1 MFPQTIGEFL
11 IHMNKKDPS
20 KSMQKEIIG
29 RLEYV
34 SIPDFNLNN
43 IEAKI
48 DTGAYNGAIHVSL
61 VNEFEKNGNTWIRF
75 VILDNAHPEFSDRVY
90 ETDEFVER
98 RVRSS
103 NGELQHRYAVT
114 MTLLLKGR
122 EIKATLGLSNR
133 KDLRYPILIGRKII
147 KKYFIVDA
155 SKTFTDN
162 N

>member
-1 MFPQTIGEFL
+1 M
-11 IHMNKKDPS
+11 S
-20 KSMQKEIIG
+20 KSIDKKIIG

-34 SIPDFNLNN
+34 SIPDFHLSN

-61 VNEFEKNGNTWIRF
+61 VSEFERDGKTWIRF
-75 VILDNAHPEFSDRVY
+75 ILLDEEHPEYHGKTF
-90 ETDEFVER
+90 ETDEFEER

-103 NGELQHRYAVT
+103 NGEIQHRYFVT
-114 MTLLLKGR
+114 VTIILKG
-122 EIKATLGLSNR
+122 EELKVKLSLSNR
-133 KDLRYPILIGRKII
+133 KDLKYPILIGRKII
-147 KKYFIVDA
+147 KKHFIVDA

>member
-1 MFPQTIGEFL
+1 M
-11 IHMNKKDPS
+11 MKDNT
-20 KSMQKEIIG
+20 QKEIIG

-34 SIPDFNLNN
+34 AIPDFNLTNV
-43 IEAKI
+43 EAKI

-61 VNEFEKNGNTWIRF
+61 VNEFEKDGKRWIRF
-75 VILDNAHPEFSDRVY
+75 VILDNAHPEFSDQVY
-90 ETDEFVER
+90 ETDEFIER

-114 MTLLLKGR
+114 VTLVLKGKQ
-122 EIKATLGLSNR
+122 IKTTLGLSNR

-147 KKYFIVDA
+147 KKHFIVDP

-162 N
+162 K

>member
-1 MFPQTIGEFL
+1 
-11 IHMNKKDPS
+11 MNKKEI
-20 KSMQKEIIG
+20 KKEIIG

-34 SIPDFNLNN
+34 SIPDFDLSN

-61 VNEFEKNGNTWIRF
+61 VNQFTRDGHAWIRF
-75 VILDNAHPEFSDRVY
+75 VILDNAHPEFSDKVY

-114 MTLLLKGR
+114 MTLLLKGK

-147 KKYFIVDA
+147 NRHFIVDP